1 MKTGVDALTMTESE
15 RELLIMVAE
24 MARSLARLTLLM
36 TPADVALLDQLTIR
50 VKREADGIEVSE

>member
-1 MKTGVDALTMTESE
+1 MTESE